1 MKAHY
6 LIFSLVF
13 ACTLFLA
20 ACTSGNRSKTPTGD
34 PDAVPVSKALYHNP
48 DSLLR
53 YAKLAYLHDDPKG
66 LYVTAVAAFLRAQDP
81 NFPDSCTTVPLE
93 EARIMLQHSADL
105 GYPDAIKSLRCLQKH
120 GQWGSDNTETK

>member
-6 LIFSLVF
+6 LLFSLASTCMLLV
-13 ACTLFLA
+13 ACT
-20 ACTSGNRSKTPTGD
+20 CGQNNQTPTGD
-34 PDAVPVSKALYHNP
+34 PDAVPVSKSLYHNP

-53 YAKLAYLHDDPKG
+53 YAELAYMHDDPKG

-81 NFPDSCTTVPLE
+81 NFPDSCTTVPLD
-93 EARIMLQHSADL
+93 EARIILQHAADL

-120 GQWGSDNTETK
+120 GQWGSSDSEK

>member
-6 LIFSLVF
+6 LLFSLASTCMLLV
-13 ACTLFLA
+13 
-20 ACTSGNRSKTPTGD
+20 ACTSGNRSRTPTGD
-34 PDAVPVSKALYHNP
+34 PDAVPVSKSLYHNP

-53 YAKLAYLHDDPKG
+53 YAELAYLHDDPKG

-81 NFPDSCTTVPLE
+81 NFPDSCTTVPLD

-120 GQWGSDNTETK
+120 GQWNSDNETK